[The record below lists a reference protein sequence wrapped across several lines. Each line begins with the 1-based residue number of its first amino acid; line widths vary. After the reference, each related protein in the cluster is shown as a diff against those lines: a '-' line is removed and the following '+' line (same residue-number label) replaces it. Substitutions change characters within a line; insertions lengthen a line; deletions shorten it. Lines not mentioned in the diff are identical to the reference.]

1 MPSWRPD
8 QGSCTITATAQL
20 RKPNHIRIDMVAP
33 RSGYLILRLLSFPA
47 WRISVNG
54 QIVQPADP
62 RDDGLIV
69 VPVPQGNVNLAV
81 DWTTTPDVV
90 AGRWV
95 TAFGLLLAVG
105 LGLLERA
112 RPRLR
117 L

>member
-1 MPSWRPD
+1 
-8 QGSCTITATAQL
+8 
-20 RKPNHIRIDMVAP
+20 MVAP